1 MKIAKI
7 NGLQIE
13 QIGTIQ
19 EFFPNTSFV
28 KDVVPDDF
36 LAQNGC
42 VKVVETLEFDVS
54 THKLSSVQPY
64 IKNNIVYTVECI
76 ELSELEKLEY
86 KKNKLDNFKRQ
97 LDYLASQEIN
107 SFARD
112 HGYESM
118 LSMVSFITSTNQTY
132 ADEAKIAIDYRDAV
146 WLNVE
151 TIIADVIAGDREI
164 PTDINV
170 LISELKNVK

>member
-13 QIGTIQ
+13 CIGTTQ
-19 EFFPNTSFV
+19 ELFPNTSFV

-42 VKVVETLEFDVS
+42 VKDIETLAFDS
-54 THKLSSVQPY
+54 MKHRMSVVAPY
-64 IKNNIVYTVECI
+64 IKDNLVYTVELI
-76 ELSELEKLEY
+76 ELSELEKSEQQ
-86 KKNKLDNFKRQ
+86 KNKLENFRRQ
-97 LDYLASQEIN
+97 LDYLATQEIN
-107 SFARD
+107 KFARD
-112 HGYESM
+112 HGYESI
-118 LSMVSFITSTNQTY
+118 LSMISFSSSTNQTY

-164 PTDINV
+164 PIDANT
-170 LISELKNVK
+170 LIPELLSV